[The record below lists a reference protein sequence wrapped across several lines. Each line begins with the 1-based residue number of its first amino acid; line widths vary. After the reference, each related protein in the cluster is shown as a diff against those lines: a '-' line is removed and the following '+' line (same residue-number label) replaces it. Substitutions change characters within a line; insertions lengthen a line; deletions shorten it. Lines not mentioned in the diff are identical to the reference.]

1 VGFLFTFVQNIKT
14 MAVVSSNEIHVKYV
28 LDTGQLQAATQAMSG
43 ITAEE
48 RKLLASLKKLQ
59 DQLNNAG
66 AAGASAGNNIA
77 GSFTKVNDV
86 VKALIPTLGA
96 AFAAEKLRQFALYAF
111 ETAKQFEQ
119 MSKTLAFV
127 TGSSQKANEQLTYMT
142 ALAQSLGLNVRALTD
157 GFKGFAAAASFAGV
171 SQESINKQMVAFTKA
186 AAALSMSA
194 EDTKLMFNAL
204 SQMYSKNKIQAE
216 ELRGQLGERLP
227 GAMELLAKSMKV
239 PVTALDE
246 MLKRGEIITKDVMPA
261 FSKEVELAFGVAAT
275 QTNTFAA
282 AQNRLWT
289 SLEVAVVRVMEGNVG
304 EFLKWFLNRL
314 AAVGDLIKFFNQDSL
329 QNELDYQKKR
339 QVAVE
344 DNVLLEIETYRKLFK
359 EKTGLEL
366 TAGEAAKKIL
376 NDERTGIAAH
386 NRYREEEF
394 KKLEQ
399 SSNSYLDKT
408 LRTGKKTADLFG
420 TMALSPLKFI
430 ELVAKDIFSPQKE
443 ARIIQWQID
452 ILKKQTEAQN
462 LSGQENIK
470 SSQDRVDKLLYI
482 AEDGAQKQK
491 QIDETAMEDANK
503 KMAGRYQKEIQ
514 TLELQER
521 IRKLYAEA
529 NIENEH
535 QRSQELIRIGVEFN
549 EKKKQ
554 VDEKYNL
561 LSQLSETQSAK
572 DLRELTKNNYQ
583 LRLGENADF
592 TSDLR
597 RNEDKYHKEAYDAAI
612 KQFGKMEEAQKKASQ
627 KTEKIAKSDF
637 EKELQTSED
646 SYSQLIKQLEDSRDE
661 ETRREGLSYQDRISL
676 FTAYTDLINQTWEDR
691 LKAKNDI
698 TAKYAA
704 KEVDEFAKMFAMID
718 KLYEEE
724 YQNSIKNLD
733 KQMQT
738 LETNA
743 DTLQL
748 QEKNAMRE
756 RMAGQQELLKLEEK
770 HAQERLDLQI
780 FRIQKEAE
788 VNKAGA
794 DAGVAEAQAAYQQ
807 NLADLRNLEEQ
818 KTAITIDYAEQRRQY
833 EIDVLSSVADFAS
846 STMSQI
852 MSLQSA
858 ELDNQLTRIQENADA
873 EIAMA
878 EGNKQR
884 IQVIEQRRKEEEKRI
899 RTQQFEAQRAAAIAD
914 VVFKTAPLIAQY
926 LAGVFTGPLAAIALA
941 AQATQIGFILAQPVP
956 EFRKGTQGKPHKGG
970 PAIVGE
976 EGVEKVVTESG
987 RVYYT
992 PPTATLIDL
1001 PKGSQ
1006 VIPNNMLDKQEV
1018 YWASNQSSTKRTQQ
1032 TNVIESKL
1040 TEIGGILK
1048 GLPIHQINMDERGF
1062 EKFVRTERR
1071 TTKILNNR
1079 FPSKS

>member
-1 VGFLFTFVQNIKT
+1 
-14 MAVVSSNEIHVKYV
+14 
-28 LDTGQLQAATQAMSG
+28 MSG

-48 RKLLASLKKLQ
+48 RKLLASLKQLQ

-66 AAGASAGNNIA
+66 STGASAGNKIA
-77 GSFTKVNDV
+77 GSFANINDI

-96 AFAAEKLRQFALYAF
+96 AFAADKLRQFALYAF

-119 MSKTLAFV
+119 MGKTLAFV
-127 TGSSQKANEQLTYMT
+127 TGSTQKAQQQLSYMT
-142 ALAQSLGLNVRALTD
+142 ALAQQLGLNVRALTD

-171 SQESINKQMVAFTKA
+171 SQENINRQMVAFTKA

-194 EDTKLMFNAL
+194 EDTKLMFSAL
-204 SQMYSKNKIQAE
+204 GQMYSKNKIQAE

-227 GAMELLAKSMKV
+227 GAMELLAKSMNV

-246 MLKRGEIITKDVMPA
+246 MLKKGEIITKEVMPA
-261 FSKEVELAFGVAAT
+261 FAKEVELAFGTAAN
-275 QTNTFAA
+275 QTDTLTA
-282 AQNRLWT
+282 AQNKMFTSIEIAVTRL
-289 SLEVAVVRVMEGNVG
+289 MEGGIGDFIKTLFKSVSVIFQYLNVLIQDNLQSQLDAN
-304 EFLKWFLNRL
+304 ERFRVETEKNTLL
-314 AAVGDLIKFFNQDSL
+314 AIEQ
-329 QNELDYQKKR
+329 YQK
-339 QVAVE
+339 Q
-344 DNVLLEIETYRKLFK
+344 YK
-359 EKTGLEL
+359 EKTGLEISAAEAAKAL
-366 TAGEAAKKIL
+366 LEDSKNGEAAYWAWYQGELKNIEESAGNTFDRIL
-376 NDERTGIAAH
+376 RGAH
-386 NRYREEEF
+386 
-394 KKLEQ
+394 K
-399 SSNSYLDKT
+399 
-408 LRTGKKTADLFG
+408 AFG
-420 TMALSPLKFI
+420 ALGDVALSPLKLIKALVQDAFAPILYVLDLQKDTDSKTLKLFMDNYKLRGEAINKNSQMLI
-430 ELVAKDIFSPQKE
+430 EAGKTQLDV
-443 ARIIQWQID
+443 
-452 ILKKQTEAQN
+452 LK
-462 LSGQENIK
+462 SF
-470 SSQDRVDKLLYI
+470 
-482 AEDGAQKQK
+482 AEEGKAIQKQ
-491 QIDETAMEDANK
+491 QNQEELDEYEKGRAQ
-503 KMAGRYQKEIQ
+503 RYQKEIQ

-535 QRSQELIRIGVEFN
+535 KRSQELIRIDVEFN

-561 LSQLSETQSAK
+561 LSQLSETQASK
-572 DLRELTKNNYQ
+572 DLRELTKNNFK
-583 LRLGENADF
+583 LRIAENADF
-592 TSDLR
+592 NSDIR
-597 RNEDKYHKEAYDAAI
+597 RNEDKYHKDAYDAAI

-661 ETRREGLSYQDRISL
+661 ETRREGLTYQDRVNL
-676 FTAYTDLINQTWEDR
+676 FTGYTDLLNQTWEDR
-691 LKAKNDI
+691 TNARNDI

-718 KLYEEE
+718 KLYEED
-724 YQNSIKNLD
+724 YQNSIKRLD
-733 KQMQT
+733 RQMQN
-738 LETNA
+738 LETNV
-743 DTLQL
+743 DTEQL
-748 QEKNAMRE
+748 IERNAMRE
-756 RMAGQQELLKLEEK
+756 RMAGQQELLKLDEK
-770 HAQERLDLQI
+770 QAQERIDLQI
-780 FRIQKEAE
+780 YRIQKEAE

-833 EIDVLSSVADFAS
+833 EIEVLSSVADFAS

-852 MSLQSA
+852 MNLQSA
-858 ELDNQLTRIQENADA
+858 QLDNQLRRVQENADE
-873 EIAMA
+873 EIRLA

-884 IQVIEQRRKEEEKRI
+884 IQVIEQKRKEEEKRI

-926 LAGVFTGPLAAIALA
+926 LAGVFTGPLAVLALA

-1018 YWASNQSSTKRTQQ
+1018 YWASNQSGVKKTQQ
-1032 TNVIESKL
+1032 SNVLESKL